1 MSNDE
6 EIRMR
11 EHYRQKALHDEA
23 SQKEQAFEQG
33 FKQGFKQGIEK
44 VRIAKNLLPLLD
56 DEAIATA
63 IGLKVEDV
71 RKLRKMQQE

>member
-33 FKQGFKQGIEK
+33 IEQGIEK
-44 VRIAKNLLPLLD
+44 NRMENAKNLLPLLD

-63 IGLKVEDV
+63 IGLTVEDV
-71 RKLRKMQQE
+71 RKLRMEDKEY

>member
-6 EIRMR
+6 EIRMQY
-11 EHYRQKALHDEA
+11 HYRQKALHDEA

-33 FKQGFKQGIEK
+33 IEQGIEK
-44 VRIAKNLLPLLD
+44 TRMENAKNLLSLLD

-63 IGLKVEDV
+63 IGLTVEDV

>member
-33 FKQGFKQGIEK
+33 IEQT
-44 VRIAKNLLPLLD
+44 RIENAKNLLSLLD

-63 IGLKVEDV
+63 IGLTVEDV
-71 RKLRKMQQE
+71 RKLRMEDKEY

>member
-6 EIRMR
+6 EIRMQY
-11 EHYRQKALHDEA
+11 HYRQKALHDEA

-33 FKQGFKQGIEK
+33 IEK
-44 VRIAKNLLPLLD
+44 NRIENAKNLLSLLD

-63 IGLKVEDV
+63 IGLTMEDV

>member
-33 FKQGFKQGIEK
+33 IEQGIEK
-44 VRIAKNLLPLLD
+44 NRMANAKNLLPLLD